1 MIKSHY
7 ISELSSDM
15 DGTEVTLA
23 GWVNEVRETAKI
35 TFLIIRDSTGMVQV
49 IGKRGEVAD
58 SIIESLSPPKE
69 SVVSIRGIVRANREA
84 RIGFEIVPI
93 EIVNLNPLSARIPF
107 ELTGKVPAEIDV
119 RLDNREID
127 LRRREPS
134 SIFRIESTILNTFTD
149 ILSREGF
156 EQIRT
161 PCIIAEASEGGSE
174 VFPIRYFER
183 EAYLAQSPQ
192 LYKQMAI
199 VGGMER
205 VFMIMPVFRAEKSN
219 TVSHINEITQMDIEM
234 AFATHEDVIKVLI
247 DTVNGILQA
256 VKERNADDL
265 ERLGV
270 DLEIPDA
277 KIVTYKEAVEI
288 LRGLGSPIETGQ
300 DLSRDDERRLCEEL
314 GEAVVVKEFP
324 TDIRAF
330 YSMPKEGNP
339 EISNSFDYIYRGIE
353 ICSGAQ
359 RIHRPE
365 MLIEAIERKGL
376 KSKDF
381 EFYINAFRYGAPP
394 HAGWS
399 IGLERLAM
407 QITGMKNIRECAL
420 FPRDRKRLTP

>member
-247 DTVNGILQA
+247 DTVKGILQA
-256 VKERNADDL
+256 VKDRNADDL

-300 DLSRDDERRLCEEL
+300 DLSRDDERRLYEEL

-359 RIHRPE
+359 RIHRSE

-376 KSKDF
+376 KPKDF

-407 QITGMKNIRECAL
+407 QITGMKNIRECSL

>member
-300 DLSRDDERRLCEEL
+300 DLSRDDERRLYEEL

>member
-58 SIIESLSPPKE
+58 SIIESLSLPKE

-247 DTVNGILQA
+247 DTVKGILQA
-256 VKERNADDL
+256 VKDRNADDL

-300 DLSRDDERRLCEEL
+300 DLSRDDERRLYEEL

-376 KSKDF
+376 KPKDF

-407 QITGMKNIRECAL
+407 QITGMKNIRECSL

>member
-35 TFLIIRDSTGMVQV
+35 TFLIIRDSTGIVQV

-247 DTVNGILQA
+247 DTVKGILQA
-256 VKERNADDL
+256 VKDRNADDL

-300 DLSRDDERRLCEEL
+300 DLSRDDERRLYEEL

-376 KSKDF
+376 KPKDF

-407 QITGMKNIRECAL
+407 QITGMKNIRECSL

>member
-35 TFLIIRDSTGMVQV
+35 TFLIIRDSTGIVQV

-149 ILSREGF
+149 ILSGEGF

-300 DLSRDDERRLCEEL
+300 DLSRDDERRLYEEL

-376 KSKDF
+376 KPKDF

-407 QITGMKNIRECAL
+407 QITGMKNIRECSL

>member
-1 MIKSHY
+1 MIKSHC

-58 SIIESLSPPKE
+58 SIIESLSLPKE

-256 VKERNADDL
+256 VKDRNADDL

-288 LRGLGSPIETGQ
+288 LRGLGSPIEAGQ
-300 DLSRDDERRLCEEL
+300 DLSRDDERRLYEEL

-359 RIHRPE
+359 RIHKPE

-376 KSKDF
+376 KPKDF

>member
-35 TFLIIRDSTGMVQV
+35 TFLIIRDSTGIVQV

-247 DTVNGILQA
+247 DTVKGILQA
-256 VKERNADDL
+256 VKDRNADDL

-300 DLSRDDERRLCEEL
+300 DLSRDDERRLYEEL

-359 RIHRPE
+359 RIHRSE

-376 KSKDF
+376 KPKDF

-407 QITGMKNIRECAL
+407 QITGMKNIRECSL

>member
-1 MIKSHY
+1 MIKSHC

-58 SIIESLSPPKE
+58 SIIESLSLPKE
-69 SVVSIRGIVRANREA
+69 SVVSIRGIVRANKEA

-93 EIVNLNPLSARIPF
+93 DIVNLNPLSARIPF

-247 DTVNGILQA
+247 DTVKGILQA

-300 DLSRDDERRLCEEL
+300 DLSRDDERRLYEEL

-376 KSKDF
+376 KPKDF